1 MKLRRVAIALIALQF
16 LSAPVALAA
25 TAKPTPKVTSV
36 KKPSTSKKVSVAK
49 KSKTK
54 TTSAKTSIKKTTST
68 KSATTAK
75 KSAVS
80 PKKTTSA
87 KKTLTTKKSA
97 TSTIK
102 KTVTTKRSVTVHKY
116 VYRAPVRKAVTPTP
130 AVKWPPS
137 GFKSVGT
144 AYARVP
150 TGAELLGI
158 LSAMKDSVS
167 PVNSCSVD
175 PNKPSVPALSCA
187 AILVGSTQRCTWWK
201 VSSLITGIDPA
212 NPAGRVNIGKIT
224 DMEAGATAKTIQ
236 TIVLVSPIPLQTGI
250 EFTGIQAECGIGPTT
265 DPIPSSTFVPDP
277 SYTPAPSTSPAP
289 SASPTAT
296 NP

>member
-16 LSAPVALAA
+16 LSVPAALAA

-36 KKPSTSKKVSVAK
+36 KKASTSKKVSVAK
-49 KSKTK
+49 KS
-54 TTSAKTSIKKTTST
+54 TSPITKKTALT
-68 KSATTAK
+68 KSATTSK

-97 TSTIK
+97 TSTLK
-102 KTVTTKRSVTVHKY
+102 KAVTTKRSVTVHKY
-116 VYRAPVRKAVTPTP
+116 VYHAPVRKAVTPTP

-144 AYARVP
+144 AFARVP

-224 DMEAGATAKTIQ
+224 DMEAGAAAKTIQ

-277 SYTPAPSTSPAP
+277 SYTPAPSTSPTP